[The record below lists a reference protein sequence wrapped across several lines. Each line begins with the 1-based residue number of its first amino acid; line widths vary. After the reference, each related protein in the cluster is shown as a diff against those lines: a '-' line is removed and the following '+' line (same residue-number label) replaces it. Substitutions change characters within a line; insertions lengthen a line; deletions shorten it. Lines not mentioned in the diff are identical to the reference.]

1 MRPRG
6 EERPHDVV
14 RPRVQRHHLAC
25 AEVETSPMS
34 PTEPPPYTSRAS
46 RRASS
51 APKDEAAARN
61 RGSVPDR
68 APQNTHTEP
77 NPPEAGEEPI
87 GAKRRRSEERRA
99 WMWW

>member
-1 MRPRG
+1 MG
-6 EERPHDVV
+6 CSTGLGCGTG
-14 RPRVQRHHLAC
+14 LAC
-25 AEVETSPMS
+25 AMRRIC
-34 PTEPPPYTSRAS
+34 SRG
-46 RRASS
+46 ASS
-51 APKDEAAARN
+51 APKDAAAARN